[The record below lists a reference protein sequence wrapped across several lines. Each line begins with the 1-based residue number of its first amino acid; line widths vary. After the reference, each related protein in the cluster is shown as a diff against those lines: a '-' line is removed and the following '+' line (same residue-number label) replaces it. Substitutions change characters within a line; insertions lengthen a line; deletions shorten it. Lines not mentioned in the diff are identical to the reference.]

1 MKIALERL
9 SSISLEILSHFF
21 YRSTLSVFLSRF
33 FTDNSGGPHLRT
45 ADFKMFN
52 VRNLAVFF
60 GALLP
65 GVLAAPAPITKKDDI
80 IPGKFIVTLKPGIDA
95 AAAET
100 HLNWATDVHKR
111 SFAKRDTAGIEK
123 KFGIKDWKA
132 YSGEFDEATIAEI
145 KASPEV
151 SSILDY

>member
-1 MKIALERL
+1 M
-9 SSISLEILSHFF
+9 
-21 YRSTLSVFLSRF
+21 V
-33 FTDNSGGPHLRT
+33 
-45 ADFKMFN
+45 N

-65 GVLAAPAPITKKDDI
+65 SVLAAPAPITKKDDI
-80 IPGKFIVTLKPGIDA
+80 IPGKFIVTLKPGVDA
-95 AAAET
+95 AAAEA
-100 HLNWATDVHKR
+100 HLNWAADVHKR

-123 KFGIKDWKA
+123 EFGIKDWKA

-151 SSILDY
+151 SSILDH